1 MKISKSKI
9 KNIVKKLINERM
21 NTGGI
26 NFNDL
31 IRGGSLP
38 PPPTD
43 DDHGGGGGGGKEF
56 VFLIALARKLVE
68 KEGFYGGTKFTPI
81 STVDELLRARE
92 EDMDQMIT
100 LEKEIMSIDNKE
112 IGLSVIL
119 DFEEIEASFFVSCFD
134 PEESYTDIIDGFSIK
149 IKSNF
154 KYIEAL
160 NLIRSG
166 VNKVKK
172 MSSTDIL
179 DAGNSL
185 LTK

>member
-1 MKISKSKI
+1 MKIKKSKI
-9 KNIVKKLINERM
+9 KQIIKESINERM

-43 DDHGGGGGGGKEF
+43 DDNSGGGGGGKEF

-81 STVDELLRARE
+81 STVDELLRTRE
-92 EDMDQMIT
+92 QDLDPLIS
-100 LEKEIMSIDNKE
+100 LDKEIISLDNKE
-112 IGLSVIL
+112 IGLSVVL

-134 PEESYTDIIDGFSIK
+134 PYENFTDIVDGFSMK
-149 IKSNF
+149 IKNNS

-160 NLIRSG
+160 NLIRMG
-166 VNKVKK
+166 IEKVKN

-179 DAGNSL
+179 EAGNSL

>member
-1 MKISKSKI
+1 MKIKQSKI
-9 KNIVKKLINERM
+9 KQLIKESINERM
-21 NTGGI
+21 NTGGN

-31 IRGGSLP
+31 IRRGSLP

-56 VFLIALARKLVE
+56 VFLIALARKLVK
-68 KEGFYGGTKFTPI
+68 KEGFYGGSRFNPI
-81 STVDELLRARE
+81 STVDELLSTRE
-92 EDMDQMIT
+92 EDLDKMIS

-112 IGLSVIL
+112 IGLSVML

-134 PEESYTDIIDGFSIK
+134 PAEGYTDIIDGFSIK

-160 NLIRSG
+160 SLIRSG
-166 VNKVKK
+166 IQKVKN
-172 MSSTDIL
+172 MTASDIISS
-179 DAGNSL
+179 GNSL